1 MSQPPIHPVPQPPS
15 DTPEPEPR
23 LLWEA
28 PSLTRFGRVEEI
40 TQGISYLPLDGL
52 FNLTP

>member
-1 MSQPPIHPVPQPPS
+1 MTQPPLQPVPPPPS
-15 DTPEPEPR
+15 DSQEPPDR
-23 LLWEA
+23 LLWQA
-28 PSLTRFGRVEEI
+28 PSLTRFGRIEEV